1 MNVNAENKRP
11 LNDQLIKT
19 TSSQP
24 DSLQPTAQKMVIRVT
39 KEEANNEQVIAQ
51 IVEWLCPWYDKT
63 NGIGRINYWQKNIPV
78 QMMTNLLCMWL
89 TPKGKLKVLR
99 VLRTY
104 HPLDRAALAYALLIY
119 VMTGTKLKP
128 KSELPQRHIQELYDQ
143 VTNDMGEL
151 LFADHLK
158 SMLEKY
164 GKKEADTSTIDAAT
178 IEETKE

>member
-1 MNVNAENKRP
+1 MNVITDNK
-11 LNDQLIKT
+11 QLLDDEGMMPEPNQ
-19 TSSQP
+19 SEQM
-24 DSLQPTAQKMVIRVT
+24 QQKGQQMVIRVT

-63 NGIGRINYWQKNIPV
+63 NGIGCINYWQKNIPV

-89 TPKGKLKVLR
+89 TPQGKLKVLR

-143 VTNDMGEL
+143 VMNDMGEL
-151 LFADHLK
+151 LFAEHLQF
-158 SMLEKY
+158 LLNKY
-164 GKKEADTSTIDAAT
+164 GKKRQLNNEQ
-178 IEETKE
+178 

>member
-1 MNVNAENKRP
+1 MNVITDNK
-11 LNDQLIKT
+11 QLLDDEGMMPEPNQ
-19 TSSQP
+19 SE
-24 DSLQPTAQKMVIRVT
+24 QKQQKGQQMVIRVT

-63 NGIGRINYWQKNIPV
+63 NGVGRINYWQKNIPV

-128 KSELPQRHIQELYDQ
+128 KSELPQRHIQELYNQ

-178 IEETKE
+178 IE